1 MSATKRLLDEEHF
14 TPMKP
19 MTIIHHTDSLWQSE
33 SQSKILPALL
43 KFHKMDIRITK
54 DRTVQVGGGKTRSYT
69 TLDEIISKVKP
80 ALADCGL
87 LIHQHLAGPEVV
99 TMLVHESGEFLASKV
114 GFTPMQGNNTNALQN
129 AGGGLTYLKRYAI
142 SALLNINA
150 DEDQDGEG
158 ATVEVKQTVDME
170 KLAKIKTWIDEGKGT
185 LEQVRAKYQL
195 SALQLDFLTKKPNG

>member
-14 TPMKP
+14 TQMKP

-54 DRTVQVGGGKTRSYT
+54 DRTVPVGGGKTRSYT

-158 ATVEVKQTVDME
+158 ATVEIKQTVDME

>member
-1 MSATKRLLDEEHF
+1 
-14 TPMKP
+14 

-54 DRTVQVGGGKTRSYT
+54 DRTVPVGGGKTRSYT